1 MTNYINR
8 LRISTEDGSVL
19 SDFRGSSTSDSL
31 LYVKTI
37 RVENQIIANGSRYIN
52 DPTTSVLSNDIF
64 TTGVPLEVNNKAYI
78 ILEVVGVSSGL
89 DPVTN
94 GIADSLVVL
103 VTNKSTQV
111 NSTDVTAYH
120 ILNAVEQNLIMPW
133 QITLDNLDALCN
145 LDMGIGSAGSGKYY
159 DVRVSVSY
167 TRSTP
172 TGSVNSYVVDDYV
185 EDYFE

>member
-1 MTNYINR
+1 
-8 LRISTEDGSVL
+8 
-19 SDFRGSSTSDSL
+19 
-31 LYVKTI
+31 
-37 RVENQIIANGSRYIN
+37 
-52 DPTTSVLSNDIF
+52 LSNDIF
-64 TTGVPLEVNNKAYI
+64 TAGVPLEVNNKAYI
-78 ILEVVGVSSGL
+78 ILEVVGVSAGL

-172 TGSVNSYVVDDYV
+172 TTGSVNSYVVDDYV